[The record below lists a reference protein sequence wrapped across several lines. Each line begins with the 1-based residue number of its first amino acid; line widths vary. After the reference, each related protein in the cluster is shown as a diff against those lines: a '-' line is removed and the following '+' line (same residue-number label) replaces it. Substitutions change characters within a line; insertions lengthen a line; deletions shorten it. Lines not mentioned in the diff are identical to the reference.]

1 MDAGLRAAFG
11 GFMMPQKAHP
21 SADLKRLTVTRI
33 VLLNNVDH
41 HDLAVAMGHGPEF
54 GDAVN
59 QVLVFPT
66 EWQDVQRE
74 YPILFRRGEDGRLQS
89 VALVGLDRD
98 ENLFLGD
105 GAWHAR
111 YVPALHQRGP
121 FSIGLTRAEDG
132 GADGRG
138 GEPMIHVDLDH
149 PRIVAGGI
157 GAGGDT
163 AGAQAIFLPHGGN
176 SPYLEAVAE
185 ILRRIHAGVAASD
198 PMFEAFEAEG
208 LIEPVKLEIALDET
222 TKYTLDD
229 LFMISADRM
238 AALDGAALARL
249 HGPGYLQAAF
259 WALASLG
266 NVTRLIELKTDRL
279 SVR

>member
-1 MDAGLRAAFG
+1 MDAGLRVAFG

-21 SADLKRLTVTRI
+21 SADLKRLNVTRI

-41 HDLAVAMGHGPEF
+41 
-54 GDAVN
+54 
-59 QVLVFPT
+59 
-66 EWQDVQRE
+66 
-74 YPILFRRGEDGRLQS
+74 LFRRGQDGRLQS

-98 ENLFLGD
+98 ENLFLGN

-157 GAGGDT
+157 GAGGGT

-176 SPYLEAVAE
+176 SPYLEAVAD

-198 PMFEAFEAEG
+198 PMFEAFEAEV

-238 AALDGAALARL
+238 GALDGAALARL

>member
-1 MDAGLRAAFG
+1 VTFG

-41 HDLAVAMGHGPEF
+41 HDLAVAMGHGSEF

-98 ENLFLGD
+98 ENLFLGN

-132 GADGRG
+132 GADGSG
-138 GEPMIHVDLDH
+138 GEPMIYVDLDH

-157 GAGGDT
+157 DAGGIGAGGGA

-185 ILRRIHAGVAASD
+185 ILRRIHAGVAASG

-229 LFMISADRM
+229 VFMISADRM
-238 AALDGAALARL
+238 GAMDGAALARL
-249 HGPGYLQAAF
+249 HGPGFLQAAF

>member
-1 MDAGLRAAFG
+1 
-11 GFMMPQKAHP
+11 
-21 SADLKRLTVTRI
+21 VTRI

-41 HDLAVAMGHGPEF
+41 HDLAVAMGHGSEF

-98 ENLFLGD
+98 ENLFLGN
-105 GAWHAR
+105 GVWHAR

-132 GADGRG
+132 GG
-138 GEPMIHVDLDH
+138 GGSEPMIHVDLDH

-157 GAGGDT
+157 GAGGG
-163 AGAQAIFLPHGGN
+163 AGGAQAVFLPHGGN
-176 SPYLEAVAE
+176 SPYLEAVAD
-185 ILRRIHAGVAASD
+185 ILRRIHAGVATSD

-229 LFMISADRM
+229 LFTISADRM